1 MKEEPDVN
9 EVARAAAKAAAEASW
24 PQTRVVLRV
33 IIIVLAV
40 AVTIWVILKL
50 TGVILLLILS
60 VFFAYLV
67 SPLVEFLRRPIK
79 LSGRERSMPRVLAIA
94 LAYLIIVATAVI
106 AGYLL
111 LPRLGNQFP
120 EFAQQARGYWK
131 SLGESMQGVNDFL
144 RLRMPGPV
152 MDAINREI
160 PIVVQGIGDTL
171 SEVLK
176 GMVTGSTPDVGQVRT
191 IVGGELADR

>member
-1 MKEEPDVN
+1 MREERNAKEAKD
-9 EVARAAAKAAAEASW
+9 VARTAARAAAEASW
-24 PQTRVVLRV
+24 PQTRAVLR
-33 IIIVLAV
+33 IIIIILAV
-40 AVTIWVILKL
+40 AVTLWVIIKL

-67 SPLVEFLRRPIK
+67 APLVDFLRRPIK
-79 LSGRERSMPRVLAIA
+79 ISGRERSMPRVMAIS
-94 LAYLIIVATAVI
+94 LAYLIIVAAIVV
-106 AGYLL
+106 AFYVL

-131 SLGESMQGVNDFL
+131 SLGESMQRLNDFL

-160 PIVVQGIGDTL
+160 PHVVQGVSDSI

-176 GMVTGSTPDVGQVRT
+176 
-191 IVGGELADR
+191 